1 MLNKMTLEIIS
12 PEKQLF
18 IGEIKS
24 VKLPGTNGEFEILNN
39 HAPIISTLNK
49 GEIRIIT
56 VQQDIEKFNIN
67 GGVIE
72 MQNNKIIVLAD

>member
-1 MLNKMTLEIIS
+1 MLLDILTPEKLLFEGEII
-12 PEKQLF
+12 
-18 IGEIKS
+18 S

-39 HAPIISTLNK
+39 HAPIISTLSK
-49 GEIRIIT
+49 GEICVT
-56 VQQDIEKFNIN
+56 NTNNDKEKFNIN

>member
-1 MLNKMTLEIIS
+1 MILEIIT
-12 PEKQLF
+12 PEKQVF
-18 IGEIKS
+18 TGEVTS
-24 VKLPGTNGEFEILNN
+24 VKFPGTNGEFEILNN
-39 HAPIISTLNK
+39 HAPIISTLEK

-56 VQQDIEKFNIN
+56 SNKNTENFNIN